1 MILVTGA
8 TGLVGAH
15 LCLTLLKQNQKVV
28 ALYRREKKRAALKDF
43 FISRNEITLF
53 EKIQWREADLCD
65 LPALTKAFEDI
76 TQVYHCAAYIS
87 MAYYKR
93 NQLQE
98 VNQQGTAYI
107 TNLSIENKIKK
118 LVYVSSIAALG
129 SQTTKNIITEDTP
142 WNPAVEKT
150 PYAYSK
156 YGAELEIWRAS
167 QEGVPVAI
175 VNPGVILGDSMPRN
189 PIDQLIHQIEK
200 GLSFYPTGKTG
211 YVAVE
216 DVVEVMVKLMASSIE
231 NQRFILVAENWSYQ
245 KFTQYVAKKMNK
257 KIPSKVLHPIYLKTA
272 WFFESLASALGLRK
286 KFLSKA
292 LIKSLSDQNE
302 IDGSRIE
309 KNIDFSYRKIGPY
322 LDSIF
327 KARL

>member
-28 ALYRREKKRAALKDF
+28 ALYRREEKRAALKDF

-107 TNLSIENKIKK
+107 ANLSIENKIKK

-216 DVVEVMVKLMASSIE
+216 DVVEVMVKLMSSSIE

-272 WFFESLASALGLRK
+272 WFFESLASALGLKK

-309 KNIDFSYRKIGPY
+309 KNIDFSYRKIGSY

>member
-15 LCLTLLKQNQKVV
+15 LCLNLLKKNDTIV
-28 ALYRREKKRAALKDF
+28 ALYRREKKKVALEEF
-43 FISRNEITLF
+43 FQSKGVSALF
-53 EKIQWREADLCD
+53 KKIQWRQADLCD
-65 LPALTKAFEDI
+65 LPALTAAFNDI

-87 MAYYKR
+87 MAHYKIH
-93 NQLQE
+93 QLQE

-107 TNLSIENKIKK
+107 ANLCIENKIKK

-129 SQTTKNIITEDTP
+129 SQTTTGIINEDTP
-142 WNPAVEKT
+142 WNPTVEKT

-167 QEGVPVAI
+167 QEGIPVAI
-175 VNPGVILGDSMPRN
+175 VNPGVILGEGMPRN
-189 PIDQLIHQIEK
+189 PLAQLKQQIEK

-216 DVVEVMVKLMASSIE
+216 DVVEVIETLMNSPIE
-231 NQRFILVAENWSYQ
+231 NERFILVAENWSYQ
-245 KFTQYVAKKMNK
+245 KMTQFVAQKMGKKA
-257 KIPSKVLHPIYLKTA
+257 PSKVLHSNYLKIA
-272 WFFESLASALGLRK
+272 WFFENLASGLRLRK
-286 KFLSKA
+286 KFLTKA
-292 LIKSLSDQNE
+292 LIKSLADTNE
-302 IDGSRIE
+302 IDGSKVE
-309 KNIDFSYRKIGPY
+309 NSLSFSYRKIGPY

-327 KARL
+327 KGRL

>member
-1 MILVTGA
+1 
-8 TGLVGAH
+8 
-15 LCLTLLKQNQKVV
+15 
-28 ALYRREKKRAALKDF
+28 
-43 FISRNEITLF
+43 
-53 EKIQWREADLCD
+53 
-65 LPALTKAFEDI
+65 
-76 TQVYHCAAYIS
+76 
-87 MAYYKR
+87 
-93 NQLQE
+93 
-98 VNQQGTAYI
+98 
-107 TNLSIENKIKK
+107 
-118 LVYVSSIAALG
+118 
-129 SQTTKNIITEDTP
+129 
-142 WNPAVEKT
+142 
-150 PYAYSK
+150 
-156 YGAELEIWRAS
+156 
-167 QEGVPVAI
+167 
-175 VNPGVILGDSMPRN
+175 MPRN

-216 DVVEVMVKLMASSIE
+216 DVVEVMVKLMSSSIE